1 MGGKMDL
8 KNKYDAI
15 EYKLVDEAANKATI
29 QVDKEVTEDIVPKT
43 HPMKLMSEIK
53 RWVYLIEQYLERMKQ

>member
-1 MGGKMDL
+1 MDL

-15 EYKLVDEAANKATI
+15 EYKFVDEAANKATI